1 LSAEVPFNLNNLRQH
16 LAQVALARR
25 LLPEDVTSRQKL
37 LEDSV
42 YQVALS
48 RREHEFAVFEGLG
61 LNTAGL
67 KQADLQ
73 TWMWS
78 WHQKL
83 KGRLAIAIEDVVAME
98 SKAKPSQY

>member
-1 LSAEVPFNLNNLRQH
+1 MPSTEIPFNLNNLRQH

-25 LLPEDVTSRQKL
+25 VLPEDVTSRQKL

-48 RREHEFAVFEGLG
+48 RQKHETALFEELG
-61 LNTAGL
+61 PNSRGL

-73 TWMWS
+73 TWMWD

-83 KGRLAIAIEDVVAME
+83 KDKLEVAIEDVIAME
-98 SKAKPSQY
+98 SKRS